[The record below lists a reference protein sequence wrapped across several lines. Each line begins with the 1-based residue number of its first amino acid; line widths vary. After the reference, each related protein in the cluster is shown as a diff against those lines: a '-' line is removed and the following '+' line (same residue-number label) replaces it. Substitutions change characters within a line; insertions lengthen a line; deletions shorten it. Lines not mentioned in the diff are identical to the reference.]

1 MLLNLKLLFFPYN
14 KYYFNFLYLKSFC
27 KVFENNMNKTMVL
40 LKANNVLIMLVTLR
54 IIKAA
59 LEIIKTDVK
68 QVGSKEVNVKETG
81 WHI

>member
-1 MLLNLKLLFFPYN
+1 
-14 KYYFNFLYLKSFC
+14 
-27 KVFENNMNKTMVL
+27 MNKTMVL

-59 LEIIKTDVK
+59 LVIIKTDVK
-68 QVGSKEVNVKETG
+68 QVSSKEVNVKETG